1 MIAAHSP
8 PRRPTFAA
16 SSDSYDALP
25 NPFIG
30 ARELDVSTSS
40 RLLVLPG
47 STRSGSLNKRLAE
60 VAAAAARSTGAEVTL
75 IDLRDYPMPV
85 YDGDLEAAQGQPP
98 PASDLAALFREHA
111 AILFVSPENNAS
123 VPSLLKNTI
132 DWMSR
137 LRDLDAFSGRVAALM
152 AASPGALGGLR
163 GLVHLRQIL
172 QTLNM
177 LVITEQFALPRAH
190 QAFDTDGRLADARQN
205 EQMTKV
211 VQRLIDVAG
220 RLA

>member
-1 MIAAHSP
+1 VLTAPTLHK
-8 PRRPTFAA
+8 RRPW
-16 SSDSYDALP
+16 DGYDALP
-25 NPFIG
+25 NPFIE
-30 ARELDVSTSS
+30 AREFDVSTSS
-40 RLLVLPG
+40 RLLVVPG
-47 STRSGSLNKRLAE
+47 SARGGSLNKKLAGI
-60 VAAAAARSTGAEVTL
+60 AAGAARSVGAEVTS

-85 YDGDLEAAQGQPP
+85 YDGDLEAAQGQPSQ
-98 PASDLAALFREHA
+98 ARDLAALFRDHA

-123 VPSLLKNTI
+123 VSSLLKNTI

-137 LRDLDAFSGRVAALM
+137 LRDVDAFGGRVAALM

>member
-1 MIAAHSP
+1 M
-8 PRRPTFAA
+8 
-16 SSDSYDALP
+16 
-25 NPFIG
+25 
-30 ARELDVSTSS
+30 STSS
-40 RLLVLPG
+40 RLLVVPG
-47 STRSGSLNKRLAE
+47 SARGGSLNKRLAE
-60 VAAAAARSTGAEVTL
+60 VATAAARSAGAEVTL

-98 PASDLAALFREHA
+98 PARDLAALFRDHA

-137 LRDLDAFSGRVAALM
+137 LRDLDAFGGRVAALM

-163 GLVHLRQIL
+163 GLVHLRQVL